1 VQGAKMAML
10 SEEAM
15 AYVYERIAGAMTSI
29 ELSTHPKY
37 MNEYSSTLFLPH
49 TDIEKFPSVVA
60 ERAKVAPA
68 EQEKGD
74 TCLCASP

>member
-1 VQGAKMAML
+1 MAIL

-15 AYVYERIAGAMTSI
+15 AYIQERIAGSMTSI
-29 ELSTHPKY
+29 ELSTHHKY

-60 ERAKVAPA
+60 EQAKRASAVGKEGQRALAHRP
-68 EQEKGD
+68 GR
-74 TCLCASP
+74 